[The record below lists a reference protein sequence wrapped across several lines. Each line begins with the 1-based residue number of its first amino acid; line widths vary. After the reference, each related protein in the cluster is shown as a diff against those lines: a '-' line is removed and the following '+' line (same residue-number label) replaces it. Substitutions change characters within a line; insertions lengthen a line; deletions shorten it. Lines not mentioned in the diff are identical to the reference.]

1 MTVRLRT
8 RVCVCEKSDHASKA
22 MEKTLQKQFR
32 DTDSFPKHL
41 KIKLPQNSPLTV
53 TDLTSH
59 RVDQLRTRS
68 TIRSANP
75 ELNFHSEVGHW
86 CAL

>member
-1 MTVRLRT
+1 VC
-8 RVCVCEKSDHASKA
+8 VCVCEKSDHASKA

-41 KIKLPQNSPLTV
+41 KIKLLQNSLLTI
-53 TDLTSH
+53 TDQTTH
-59 RVDQLRTRS
+59 RVSQLRNRS

-75 ELNFHSEVGHW
+75 ELNFHSEVGHR
-86 CAL
+86 CSL